1 LADAAQG
8 ALIAHQASA
17 GMVSL
22 QGAQSQMGSA
32 RNSRQARQRRQP
44 LHPVVKRAQWGS
56 DFELDRLVACHART
70 DAPYARGRL
79 VITPLGAG
87 GFTAE
92 VI

>member
-1 LADAAQG
+1 VRKAKWAA
-8 ALIAHQASA
+8 
-17 GMVSL
+17 
-22 QGAQSQMGSA
+22 A

-44 LHPVVKRAQWGS
+44 LHPVVKRAQWGP
-56 DFELDRLVACHART
+56 DFELDRLVALCPPCHART